1 MLPLLIGAAAAP
13 MLGGVIGNMASAGD
27 RARAQAAY
35 DKAQA
40 KIEALGNPPNPE
52 QIILDTFKQEGALT
66 PELEE
71 AILLDASKVS
81 QIQEDQGLKDAQ
93 RGALNTLLQRG
104 KVGLAPEDRLALAQ
118 IQQETQAQAEG
129 KRQQIIQSMQSRGM
143 GGAGAELAAAL
154 VGSQGAADQASMSGR
169 QMAAQAALTKMGA
182 TGQAAQLAGDL
193 IILQG
198 IKSFKITAVEPQVNT
213 ADGSGYKTVT
223 GELPYEYE
231 VMFDN
236 NGVNVWKALR
246 KLNSKDAYNCAFYD
260 VEGNKIFTT
269 NKAGTVF
276 KGFQTKMLF
285 TGQYKG
291 KEGNNPAEVKMNIQL
306 ADNGEMERQVWISGE
321 TLDFD
326 AKSDLDGINDLYL
339 GTTSTVTNASLTWSF
354 TNTLADRSQYVAGIP
369 LTNWAIRKVTT
380 AGIVSYIIP
389 SAVSENAVTKTY
401 TLTHAALGTGATFS
415 VITATTPT
423 PTSIVSNTIQNS
435 TTKLLYKGASAGVAI
450 P

>member
-1 MLPLLIGAAAAP
+1 
-13 MLGGVIGNMASAGD
+13 MALS
-27 RARAQAAY
+27 
-35 DKAQA
+35 
-40 KIEALGNPPNPE
+40 N
-52 QIILDTFKQEGALT
+52 QIIVVPSSKADLLGTGLEATAFDWDRVETI
-66 PELEE
+66 ELS
-71 AILLDASKVS
+71 ARSYTYVNP
-81 QIQEDQGLKDAQ
+81 
-93 RGALNTLLQRG
+93 LNTTGDQT
-104 KVGLAPEDRLALAQ
+104 LA
-118 IQQETQAQAEG
+118 T
-129 KRQQIIQSMQSRGM
+129 
-143 GGAGAELAAAL
+143 
-154 VGSQGAADQASMSGR
+154 V
-169 QMAAQAALTKMGA
+169 
-182 TGQAAQLAGDL
+182 QAAQLAGDL

-198 IKSFKITAVEPQVNT
+198 IKSFKITAVEPQINT

-306 ADNGEMERQVWISGE
+306 ADTGEMERQVWISGE

-339 GTTSTVTNASLTWSF
+339 GTTSTVTNTSLNWSF

-369 LTNWAIRKVTT
+369 LTNWAIRKVTP

-389 SAVSENAVTKTY
+389 TSVSENAVTKTY
-401 TLTHAALGTGATFS
+401 TLNFTPALGTGGTFS

-423 PTSIVSNTIQNS
+423 PTSILSNTIQNS
-435 TTKLLYKGASAGVAI
+435 TTKLLYKGASAGVTI